1 MNFFSFKKSNN
12 YVIKLIFIFLC
23 PNNVILKRFILLFL
37 CYYRDM
43 SNDNNYEYYIAD
55 NIKEL
60 LQIRIK
66 RLQDEEICR
75 RVLKNKPNA
84 NKIKE
89 EIIDKKAKG
98 LSSAI
103 KSSLGFWQQET
114 TSLNSWILS
123 RYYALLQITIAEQVS
138 DLNNSKDLSQIQK
151 ATAHGHGLNTVLI
164 NENDISTF
172 SIYLRTTGYFK
183 TYLEHLGYK
192 NTKYLLE
199 ISPSK
204 MIEKIEENK
213 NNVISLFDLFRR
225 LPELAE
231 YIKEYIGLPPLSF
244 HIGHSI
250 KNDLIAEQIIN
261 KEVEEGKFPRPIFEA
276 RVKGE
281 TYIDFYTT
289 EYDAET
295 MQMLIPVLS
304 NITFVEAKDNYDK
317 DKYIGLLKHE
327 SEHWQDEF
335 PTHKSSYCGSSYIV
349 PVWEEINNI
358 IAIHF
363 LILYGL
369 SIIVRY
375 YPNLWYEIERGKY
388 SYLIPLLEHYL
399 IIFDNTVPQIMLSKI
414 TGKRIHTTTPD
425 SIFAPM

>member
-1 MNFFSFKKSNN
+1 
-12 YVIKLIFIFLC
+12 
-23 PNNVILKRFILLFL
+23 
-37 CYYRDM
+37 M
-43 SNDNNYEYYIAD
+43 SNDKDYEYYVAD
-55 NIKEL
+55 NVKEL

-66 RLQDEEICR
+66 RLQDEKICKG
-75 RVLKNKPNA
+75 VLKDKA
-84 NKIKE
+84 NTSNVE
-89 EIIDKKAKG
+89 NEIIDKKAKG
-98 LSSAI
+98 LSSAV

-114 TSLNSWILS
+114 TSLNSWVLS

-138 DLNNSKDLSQIQK
+138 ALDNEKDLLQIQK
-151 ATAHGHGLNTVLI
+151 ATAQGHGISTVLV
-164 NENDISTF
+164 NENDIRTF
-172 SIYLRTTGYFK
+172 SIYLRTNGYFK

-192 NTKYLLE
+192 NNKHLLE

-204 MIEKIEENK
+204 MPEKIEENK
-213 NNVISLFDLFRR
+213 DNIISLFDLFRR

-250 KNDLIAEQIIN
+250 KNDLVAEQIVN
-261 KEVEEGKFPRPIFEA
+261 KEVEEGKFPRSIFEA
-276 RVKGE
+276 RAKGE
-281 TYIDFYTT
+281 TYIDILTT
-289 EYDAET
+289 EYNIET
-295 MQMLIPVLS
+295 MQMLIPILS
-304 NITFVEAKDNYDK
+304 NIDFVKAKNDYDK
-317 DKYIGLLKHE
+317 DKYIGLLKHS

-349 PVWEEINNI
+349 PVMEEINDI

-388 SYLIPLLEHYL
+388 SYLTPLIEHYL
-399 IIFDNTVPQIMLSKI
+399 IVFDNTVPQIMLSRI

-425 SIFAPM
+425 SLWAPI